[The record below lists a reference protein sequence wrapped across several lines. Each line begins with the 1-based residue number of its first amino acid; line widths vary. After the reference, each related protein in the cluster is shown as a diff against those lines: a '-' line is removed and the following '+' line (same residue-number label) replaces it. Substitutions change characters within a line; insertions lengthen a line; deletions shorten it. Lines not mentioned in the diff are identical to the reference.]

1 MLANPRAASWALFGS
16 AAGLAFALLHHEN
29 ATALSGLGG
38 YNPALVAL
46 ALSQQRRQ
54 PWLPLAGILLAILL
68 TPGFAA
74 LDLAP
79 LTAPFILAGW
89 LVRATVRTWHQAR
102 LDAAPCALR
111 GNRPRLR

>member
-1 MLANPRAASWALFGS
+1 LCGS
-16 AAGLAFALLHHEN
+16 AAGLAFALLEHEN
-29 ATALSGLGG
+29 AVALSGLGG

-46 ALSQQRRQ
+46 ALSPARRS
-54 PWLPLAGILLAILL
+54 PWLPLVGILLAILL

-74 LDLAP
+74 LGLAP

-89 LVRATVRTWHQAR
+89 LVRATVRAWQQAR
-102 LDAAPCALR
+102 LDTAPCALR